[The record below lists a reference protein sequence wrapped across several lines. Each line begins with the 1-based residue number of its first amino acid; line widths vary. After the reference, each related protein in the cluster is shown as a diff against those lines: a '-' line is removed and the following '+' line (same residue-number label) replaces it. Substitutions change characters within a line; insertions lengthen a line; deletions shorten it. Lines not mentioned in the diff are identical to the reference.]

1 MPTPHD
7 ITAFFC
13 LVDDFCSEI
22 QPHIEQHLIK
32 HGTIKRRRATGI
44 HISEIVTLL
53 IWFQVA
59 GGRNFKSFY
68 LNWAQPYLSDLF
80 PNLPSYSRFIELAGR
95 AKIYLFFLIESL
107 KQPSSG
113 IAFVDATA
121 LKVCHNKR
129 IYSHKMFKDIAGR
142 GKTSVDWFYG
152 LKLHVVCDHVGRL
165 VSYSLTAGHVDDRQ
179 ALPQL
184 CASGEILGKLFGDRG
199 YLGKNWK
206 QMMSDLGVDLI
217 TRLRRKMKPQTID
230 PFDEAVF
237 RKRGIIECVFNR
249 MKHIFEIEHSRH
261 RSKSGLF
268 NTILSTLVAYV
279 LTTDEWDFGIQCLRP
294 TPQKTA

>member
-22 QPHIEQHLIK
+22 QPQIEQHLIQN
-32 HGTIKRRRATGI
+32 GAMKRRRTTGI

-68 LNWAQPYLSDLF
+68 LNWAKPYLTNLF
-80 PNLPSYSRFIELAGR
+80 PNLPSYSRFVELAGR
-95 AKIYLFFLIESL
+95 AQIYLFALIETL
-107 KQPSSG
+107 KQPSAG
-113 IAFVDATA
+113 IAFVDSTA

-142 GKTSVDWFYG
+142 GKTSVDWFFG
-152 LKLHVVCDHVGRL
+152 LKLHVVCDHAGRL
-165 VSYSLTAGHVDDRQ
+165 VSYTLTAGNVDDRR

-184 CASGEILGKLFGDRG
+184 CASGDVLGKLFGDRG
-199 YLGKNWK
+199 YLGKKCK
-206 QMMSDLGVDLI
+206 QQMGDLGVDLI
-217 TRLRRKMKPQTID
+217 TRLRRKMKPQVLD
-230 PFDEAVF
+230 PFDEAVL
-237 RKRGIIECVFNR
+237 RKRGIVECVFNR
-249 MKHIFEIEHSRH
+249 MKRIFEIEHSRH
-261 RSKSGLF
+261 RSKAGLF
-268 NTILSTLVAYV
+268 NTILSCLVAYV
-279 LTTDEWDFGIQCLRP
+279 LTTDEWDFDIQCLRP
-294 TPQKTA
+294 TLQQDA